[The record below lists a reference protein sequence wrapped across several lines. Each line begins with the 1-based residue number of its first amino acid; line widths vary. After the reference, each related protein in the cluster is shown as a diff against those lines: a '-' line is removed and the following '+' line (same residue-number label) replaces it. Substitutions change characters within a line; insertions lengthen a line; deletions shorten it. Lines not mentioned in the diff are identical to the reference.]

1 MTTQTLQC
9 SSEQLFAWF
18 DKHLDDCPCDWHTL
32 DYASEGVTI
41 AFHTVDDIKEENSNV

>member
-1 MTTQTLQC
+1 MTQTLQC